1 MVYISFMLA
10 EIMIYVTSLCSLLIF
25 LIHLGLFCGILLNK
39 MRDLRIAAAEPVP
52 AKPAVSVIAAAKD
65 EERLLPLLLS
75 SLEAQTAEDFEIV
88 LINDRSN
95 DQTGEIMEA
104 FRQKHGRRIKVI
116 HNALDPVS
124 VNPKQAALD
133 YGLRE
138 AGGDLL
144 LFTDCDC
151 VLPPAWVETLLR
163 YFENPR
169 VGTVFGQISV
179 QGSSSFLDK
188 YQWFD
193 QALINQYSSG
203 TAGLGLPTSCFG
215 NNLGVRRAVLDCIGG
230 FRALGYTLT
239 EDAALISKAGKKGW
253 KVRVSTRSET
263 TIKTMPQAKWTDFI
277 NQHVRW
283 NSGGFFS
290 EDLVTRLGYRYIV
303 LFLLVSTLVLPFA
316 LLMPFLLILPV
327 TSFISI
333 GLIALLLGLLYRKD
347 KAAYLLRL
355 VPNTLFFML
364 FYSWVTLLCLIRV
377 SPEWKGRKL
386 RSKAAGGTTRTQEK

>member
-1 MVYISFMLA
+1 MGYSSHMLT
-10 EIMIYVTSLCSLLIF
+10 EIILYVLSACSLLIF
-25 LIHLGLFCGILLNK
+25 LIHLSLAGGILLNK
-39 MRDLRIAAAEPVP
+39 LRDLRSSAAGP
-52 AKPAVSVIAAAKD
+52 APPPTGISVIIAAKD

-75 SLEAQTAEDFEIV
+75 SLEAQTTTGFEVV
-88 LINDRSN
+88 LIDDRSS
-95 DQTGEIMEA
+95 DRTGEIMET
-104 FRQKHGRRIKVI
+104 FRQKHGERVKVI
-116 HNALDPVS
+116 HNSREPVA

-138 AGGDLL
+138 ASGDLL
-144 LFTDCDC
+144 LFTDSDC
-151 VLPPAWVETLLR
+151 ELPATWVETLVN

-169 VGTVFGQISV
+169 VGAVFGQILV
-179 QGSSSFLDK
+179 QGLTSFLDK

-203 TAGLGLPTSCFG
+203 SAGLGLPTSCFG
-215 NNLGVRRAVLDCIGG
+215 NNLGARRAILDDIGG

-239 EDAALISKAGKKGW
+239 EDAALISEARKKGW

-263 TIKTMPQAKWTDFI
+263 TIKTAPQASWRNFI

-290 EDLVTRLGYRYIV
+290 EDPVTRLGYRIFV
-303 LFLLVSTLVLPFA
+303 LYLLSSILVLPFA
-316 LLMPFLLILPV
+316 FLMPFLLILPV
-327 TSFISI
+327 SSFISI
-333 GLIALLLGLLYRKD
+333 GLIALLLGLLYRND

-364 FYSWVTLLCLIRV
+364 FYSWITLLCLIRIT
-377 SPEWKGRKL
+377 PEWKGKKL
-386 RSKAAGGTTRTQEK
+386 RNKVARGETQPQEK